1 VFGETMRKS
10 ILRSTLFA
18 LIFLSL
24 CVPVEESDFF
34 WHLATGNWIFENGVL
49 PSVDPFSY
57 TAPLPDSRDLLV
69 LKGYWLT
76 QLLYASFWNVF
87 SAVGTVI
94 LRALILTGLFYSVFV
109 ALKRRGISNWFALL
123 ALLPIFLDMRMP
135 LFVGIRPQ
143 LWTFLFVSILVLMLD
158 DFSAR
163 DRWKKWLALCFLIVL
178 WNNLHPGALI
188 GYVLVGIYVF
198 CALLKNLT
206 GNREWTALLLL
217 PLLALSVVTP
227 IGLKIYPAMLSLF
240 RPTREMQIYLASNM
254 DGASLLQLWET
265 GDFAAWGFVAV
276 ALLCALTV
284 VFKLKKMRVEH
295 LLVIAFLFSL
305 SVLGARYMIFLTIL
319 GVQVC
324 LPYWREELARWGE
337 SWSVKKVLPAVVTV
351 FIILGSSAMVRQQ
364 GSVFTADALQ
374 ERNYPKGAVDYLK
387 TAQPPGNLFNVYE
400 WGGYLMVFLPEYKVY
415 IDGRG
420 LGAAKG
426 AMNEYLLIR
435 RGFKTFW
442 KSTFEQR
449 GIGVVL
455 SLKDDPEGF
464 DGLNAALLRDPDWV
478 VDYEDDLSF
487 VFVRR
492 KMLGL

>member
-1 VFGETMRKS
+1 MQKN
-10 ILRSTLFA
+10 ILLTALFA
-18 LIFLSL
+18 LIFISL

-34 WHLATGNWIFENGVL
+34 WHLATGNWIFENGTL

-76 QLLYASFWNVF
+76 QLLYASFWKVF
-87 SAVGTVI
+87 GATGIVI
-94 LRALILTGLFYSVFV
+94 LRALILGGLLYSVFV
-109 ALKRRGISNWFALL
+109 ALKRRGLNPWFALL
-123 ALLPIFLDMRMP
+123 ALLPIFLDLRLP
-135 LFVGIRPQ
+135 LFIGIRPQ
-143 LWTFLFVSILVLMLD
+143 LWTFLLVSILVLLLD
-158 DFSAR
+158 DFSAK
-163 DRWKKWLALCFLIVL
+163 DRWKKWFALCLLIVL

-188 GYVLVGIYVF
+188 GYVLIGIYVVGS
-198 CALLKNLT
+198 LLRNLT
-206 GNREWTALLLL
+206 GTREWSALLLL

-227 IGLKIYPAMLSLF
+227 IGWKIYPSILPTF
-240 RPTREMQIYLASNM
+240 RPSRELQVYLTSNM
-254 DGASLLQLWET
+254 DGTSLLKLWES
-265 GDFAAWGFVAV
+265 GQFAAWGFILV
-276 ALLCALTV
+276 ALLCTVTV
-284 VFKLKKMRVEH
+284 VFKLKKMRIEH

-305 SVLGARYMIFLTIL
+305 AVAGARYMIFMTIL
-319 GVQVC
+319 GVQVS
-324 LPYWREELARWGE
+324 LPYWQEELARWGE
-337 SWSVKKVLPAVVTV
+337 PLAVKKMLPALVAI
-351 FIILGSSAMVRQQ
+351 FIVIGSLAMVRQQ

-374 ERNYPKGAVDYLK
+374 ERNYPKGAVAYLK

-420 LGAAKG
+420 LGAATG
-426 AMNEYLLIR
+426 SMNEYLLIR
-435 RGFKTFW
+435 RGFMSFW
-442 KSTFEQR
+442 KSTFAQR

-478 VDYEDDLSF
+478 VGYQDDLSF

-492 KMLGL
+492 KI

>member
-1 VFGETMRKS
+1 MQKN
-10 ILRSTLFA
+10 ILLTILFA

-24 CVPVEESDFF
+24 CVPMEESDFF
-34 WHLATGNWIFENGVL
+34 WHLATGNWIFENGTL

-76 QLLYASFWNVF
+76 QLLYASFWKVF
-87 SAVGTVI
+87 GAGGIVL
-94 LRALILTGLFYSVFV
+94 LRALILGGLICSVYW
-109 ALKRRGISNWFALL
+109 ALKRRGLNTWVSLL
-123 ALLPIFLDMRMP
+123 AVMPIFLDLRLP
-135 LFVGIRPQ
+135 LFIGIRPQ
-143 LWTFLFVSILVLMLD
+143 LWSFLFVSILLLMLD
-158 DFSAR
+158 DFSSK
-163 DRWKKWLALCFLIVL
+163 DRWKKWLVLCLLIVL

-188 GYVLVGIYVF
+188 GYVLIGIYVVG
-198 CALLKNLT
+198 ALLKNLT
-206 GNREWTALLLL
+206 GKREWSALLLL

-227 IGLKIYPAMLSLF
+227 VGLKIYPAMLSIF

-254 DGASLLQLWET
+254 DGTSLLKMWES
-265 GDFAAWGFVAV
+265 GAFAAWGFVAV
-276 ALLCALTV
+276 ALLSTVTV

-295 LLVIAFLFSL
+295 LLLIVFLFSL
-305 SVLGARYMIFLTIL
+305 AVVGARYMIFLTIL
-319 GVQVC
+319 GVQVS
-324 LPYWREELARWGE
+324 LPYWQEELARWGE
-337 SWSVKKVLPAVVTV
+337 SWSVKKILPALVAILFV
-351 FIILGSSAMVRQQ
+351 LGSVVVVRQQ
-364 GSVFTADALQ
+364 GSLFFDDALT
-374 ERNYPKGAVDYLK
+374 ERHYPKGAVEYLRR
-387 TAQPPGNLFNVYE
+387 AQPPGNLFNVYE

-435 RGFKTFW
+435 RGFMSFW

-455 SLKDDPEGF
+455 SLKGDPEGF

-478 VDYEDDLSF
+478 VGYQDDLSF

-492 KMLGL
+492 KI